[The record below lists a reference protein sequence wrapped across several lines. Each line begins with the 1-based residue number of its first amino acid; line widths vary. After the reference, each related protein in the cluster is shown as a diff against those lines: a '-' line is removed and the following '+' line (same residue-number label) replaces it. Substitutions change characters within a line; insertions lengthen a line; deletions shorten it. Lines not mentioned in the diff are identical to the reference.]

1 MVLGDSFAWGFG
13 VNDGEIFTDYLESS
27 LSDMEVI
34 NLGVTA
40 YGLRQEID
48 YFKRLGIKFAPDVV
62 VLALVMNDI
71 HDARDRDKGERPK
84 TAKVLKS
91 VPDRNFFRTV
101 KQAFAGNSAL
111 YVLLQDVTYQ
121 YKFVVDIMVRIGLKE
136 PPLGFDGLDSNLM
149 PALRTYPAKLEKAW
163 KNAQTQLLELKA
175 ICERYGIRF
184 IIALVPSR
192 QSIDMRAFQQTIAYT
207 KFYEDDFDLDKPYR
221 ALMAFGGKHDIEVV
235 NPVDAFRDAAAAGA
249 DLYLTREMHFSKD
262 GHRLFAAQISNY
274 LRQDSRGRD

>member
-1 MVLGDSFAWGFG
+1 MLFALAAVELLARTFYEPRTNEITAFRISQSGFYQRDDELGWLPKKNVQGQHDQPGSFESTFSTNAHGLRDTDHPLAKQEGTRRIVVLGDSFAWGYG

-71 HDARDRDKGERPK
+71 YDARDREKGERPK
-84 TAKVLKS
+84 TAKDLKS

-101 KQAFAGNSAL
+101 KQALAGNSTL
-111 YVLLQDVTYQ
+111 YALLQDVTNQ

-136 PPLGFDGLDSNLM
+136 PPLGFGRRWMKSRAGDGKS
-149 PALRTYPAKLEKAW
+149 
-163 KNAQTQLLELKA
+163 
-175 ICERYGIRF
+175 IR
-184 IIALVPSR
+184 
-192 QSIDMRAFQQTIAYT
+192 
-207 KFYEDDFDLDKPYR
+207 
-221 ALMAFGGKHDIEVV
+221 
-235 NPVDAFRDAAAAGA
+235 
-249 DLYLTREMHFSKD
+249 
-262 GHRLFAAQISNY
+262 HRL
-274 LRQDSRGRD
+274 RGVLVRSG